1 MTDKDQINQLEEK
14 ISELQDI
21 LGELLAQ
28 PKQLATIVAGPFT
41 NKDSIYYR
49 AKQGESP
56 LIATYKGD
64 ILFGDT
70 SITEIKEGT
79 EVVLLNGAIVDIVP
93 EVLKPKIKVK
103 NTFKLISWNEVGGLK
118 SQVER
123 IKQAVEG
130 PLKNAKV
137 AQKYGLEPIKG
148 ILLYG
153 PPGCGK
159 TLVAKAIASTI
170 LKDSDGEEGSF
181 VYIKAAELLSMY
193 VGATEQRIIQLFKG
207 CREYAQRTGK
217 RSVFFID
224 EAEAILPKRGSRRSS
239 DVDTTIV
246 PTFLSEMD
254 GFDDGSPIV
263 ILSTNLPEQL
273 DEAILR
279 PGRIDLKLEVNRPTK
294 EDAEEIFGIHLS
306 KVLCA
311 ESQEDI
317 AKNASE
323 FIFNTSKKDKIS
335 GAVIQAAIKLA
346 TQKAMNREINNPKI
360 KHPGVTAIDVRDAIV
375 EL

>member
-1 MTDKDQINQLEEK
+1 MTDKDQIKELEGK
-14 ISELQDI
+14 IKELQEL

-28 PKQLATIVAGPFT
+28 PKQLATIVAGPFPQ
-41 NKDSIYYR
+41 KDHVYYR

-56 LIATYKGD
+56 LIATYKGNV
-64 ILFGDT
+64 LFGNK
-70 SITEIKEGT
+70 EMEQIKEGV
-79 EVVLLNGAIVDIVP
+79 EVVLLNGTIIDVVP
-93 EVLKPKIKVK
+93 EVLKPKVKVK

-130 PLKNAKV
+130 PLNNAAV
-137 AQKYGLEPIKG
+137 AKKYGLQPIKG

-170 LKDSDGEEGSF
+170 LKDSNGEEGSF

-207 CREYAQRTGK
+207 CRDYAEKTGK

-224 EAEAILPKRGSRRSS
+224 EAEAILPRRGSRRSS

-263 ILSTNLPEQL
+263 ILSTNLPDQI

-294 EDAEEIFGIHLS
+294 EDAEEIFDIHLS

-311 ESQEDI
+311 DKKTDI

-335 GAVIQAAIKLA
+335 GAVIEAAIKLA
-346 TQKAMNREINNPKI
+346 TSKAMNREISDPKI
-360 KHPGVTAIDVRDAIV
+360 KHPGVTAVDVRDAIV